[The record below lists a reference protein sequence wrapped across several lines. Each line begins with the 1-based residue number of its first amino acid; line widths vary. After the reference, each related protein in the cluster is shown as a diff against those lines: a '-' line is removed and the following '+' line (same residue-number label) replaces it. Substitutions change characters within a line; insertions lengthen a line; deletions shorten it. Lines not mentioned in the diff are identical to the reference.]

1 MNNLHAGHRK
11 RLKNRF
17 LTEGLDSFSDL
28 HALELLLFFV
38 VPRKDTNPI
47 AHGLLERFGSLRGV
61 MDARKEDLE
70 EVSGIGEN
78 AALLLRLIPALV
90 RKYRMDSFAGDTILL
105 RTQESGDFLI
115 PRFSSAREE
124 EVHLLSLDAKGK
136 VLDCR
141 RIHKGS
147 VNTVGVSV
155 RKVVETALNTGASSV
170 ILAHNHPSGLA
181 LPSEEDKATTRLV
194 QQALKPVGVTL
205 ADHIIVAGEDFVSL
219 RDDGFFD

>member
-1 MNNLHAGHRK
+1 MNNPHSGHRK
-11 RLKNRF
+11 RLKERF
-17 LTEGLDSFSDL
+17 VTEGLDSFSDL
-28 HALELLLFFV
+28 HALELMLFFV
-38 VPRKDTNPI
+38 VPRRDTNPI

-70 EVSGIGEN
+70 EVKGVGEN
-78 AALLLRLIPALV
+78 ATLLLKLIPALV
-90 RKYRMDSFAGDTILL
+90 RKYRMDSFEGDVVLL
-105 RTQESGDFLI
+105 RTQETGDFLI

-155 RKVVETALNTGASSV
+155 RKVVETALTTGASSV
-170 ILAHNHPSGLA
+170 VLAHNHPSGLA

-194 QQALKPVGVTL
+194 QQALKPVSVTL